1 MDFLNLLPKKTA
13 DYIQN
18 NYTITEVIT
27 INSTYGVYKNRDFIE
42 NVLIKN
48 IIDNDIHIY
57 YTVQTI
63 GRDYMKNEI
72 VPRHQTLFLSKI
84 QAPVTKKIEDKS
96 KQRLKH
102 FFRQNY
108 LKK

>member
-18 NYTITEVIT
+18 NYTITNVIE
-27 INSTYGVYKNRDFIE
+27 INGIYGIYKNRDFIE
-42 NVLIKN
+42 NASIKN
-48 IIDNDIHIY
+48 IIDNDIHIFY
-57 YTVQTI
+57 NVQTI

-72 VPRHQTLFLSKI
+72 IPRDKTLFLSKI
-84 QAPVTKKIEDKS
+84 IVPITKKVDDKS

-102 FFRQNY
+102 FFKKNY